1 MYSGLLL
8 CVDHFDYRHSD
19 LTRRPSD
26 DDYAI
31 SLFAD
36 ALNKTEDARFYRERG
51 LGNPF
56 KIFNDETGFMEARD
70 ANGSFAGPDA
80 GWTEGDKWIY
90 TFDVVQNIPELAL
103 RRGGNTSFVQ
113 FLDEHF
119 DGGRSF
125 SARPR

>member
-1 MYSGLLL
+1 M
-8 CVDHFDYRHSD
+8 RN
-19 LTRRPSD
+19 PSD

-36 ALNKTEDARFYRERG
+36 VLNKTEDAQFYRDRG

-56 KIFNDETGFMEARD
+56 KIFNDATGFMEARN

-90 TFDVVQNIPELAL
+90 TFDVVQNIPELAQ
-103 RRGGNTSFVQ
+103 RRGGNANLVQ

-125 SARPR
+125 SACLRFNWH